1 MLSEFAGVRAS
12 EALSHLHLER
22 ESEGS
27 LMVR

>member
-1 MLSEFAGVRAS
+1 MRLVSVGVRAS

-27 LMVR
+27 LMV

>member
-12 EALSHLHLER
+12 EGLSHLHLER

-27 LMVR
+27 LMV

>member
-1 MLSEFAGVRAS
+1 MRLVSVGVRAS
-12 EALSHLHLER
+12 EALSYLHLER

>member
-1 MLSEFAGVRAS
+1 MRSVSMGVWAS

-22 ESEGS
+22 ESEGN